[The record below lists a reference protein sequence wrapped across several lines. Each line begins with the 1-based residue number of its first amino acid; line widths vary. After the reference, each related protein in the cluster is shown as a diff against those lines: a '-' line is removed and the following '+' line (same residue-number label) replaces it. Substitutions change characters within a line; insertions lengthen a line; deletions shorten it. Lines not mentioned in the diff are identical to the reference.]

1 MNSPSSGSCGQ
12 VIAGVRLTKNMDPSV
27 YNGLFAIAGAAVG
40 GGCTVAATLIER
52 RWGTAKRD
60 IRNLADQVASYYQ
73 LERLYKEEIAELTGK
88 ASKTIMEQMR
98 ARVTEGGTYV
108 RPTMTSAEAMKLLSK
123 WKDN

>member
-1 MNSPSSGSCGQ
+1 
-12 VIAGVRLTKNMDPSV
+12 MDPSV

-40 GGCTVAATLIER
+40 CGCTVAATLIER
-52 RWGTAKRD
+52 RWSTAKRD

-98 ARVTEGGTYV
+98 ARATESGTYMH
-108 RPTMTSAEAMKLLSK
+108 PAMTSAEAIKLLSK
-123 WKDN
+123 WKDNLA

>member
-1 MNSPSSGSCGQ
+1 
-12 VIAGVRLTKNMDPSV
+12 MDPSV

-52 RWGTAKRD
+52 RWSTAKRD

-98 ARVTEGGTYV
+98 ARVMEDGTYV
-108 RPTMTSAEAMKLLSK
+108 RPTMTSTEAMKLLSK
-123 WKDN
+123 WKGN